1 MTCIGNAKEHMRT
14 HIRTRFFVLLYV
26 TSVMTNGRRLKLVA
40 LTKSKPCAIFIDWL
54 PNDTWIG
61 FVIRFPT
68 MYQRRESLCVCV
80 CEHVCTWRSAFPKI
94 IQFFYQA
101 FYSVPFPLLPLTHF
115 SFMHFAGT
123 SRYAFPCPNFRT
135 PDFFAVFDLTWTHAF
150 STSITN
156 DIGIAATIVQFT
168 QTHHVFRCVSI
179 AFWCTSTHTHE
190 YISVANNSIKTIFNA
205 FQRKLFTHSA
215 VSDRDS

>member
-1 MTCIGNAKEHMRT
+1 
-14 HIRTRFFVLLYV
+14 
-26 TSVMTNGRRLKLVA
+26 MTNGRRLKPVA

-135 PDFFAVFDLTWTHAF
+135 PDFLAVFDLTWPHAF